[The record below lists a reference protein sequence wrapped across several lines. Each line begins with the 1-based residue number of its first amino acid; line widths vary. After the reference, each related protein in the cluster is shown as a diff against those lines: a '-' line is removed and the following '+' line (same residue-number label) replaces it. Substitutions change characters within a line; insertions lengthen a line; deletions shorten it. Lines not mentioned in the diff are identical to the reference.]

1 MSERKS
7 VKVGSITAGE
17 QPSAAELA
25 ALQREGFRSV
35 GNVRQVRESSQGLSP
50 SQERRL
56 ALDLGLAFVHLP
68 VSAEKLSEKDVRA
81 FQDAIAEL
89 PVPVYVHCGL
99 GQRAAT
105 LALFANA
112 DGDASA
118 TTLIAQAEDKGIAIS
133 PRVREFVDHCVESRK
148 AKR

>member
-7 VKVGSITAGE
+7 VKVGSITAGK

-35 GNVRQVRESSQGLSP
+35 VNVRQVRESSQGLSP

-68 VSAEKLSEKDVRA
+68 VSAENLSEKDVRA
-81 FQDAIAEL
+81 FQD
-89 PVPVYVHCGL
+89 
-99 GQRAAT
+99 
-105 LALFANA
+105 
-112 DGDASA
+112 
-118 TTLIAQAEDKGIAIS
+118 AQAEDKGIAIS
-133 PRVREFVDHCVESRK
+133 PRVREFVDRCVESRK